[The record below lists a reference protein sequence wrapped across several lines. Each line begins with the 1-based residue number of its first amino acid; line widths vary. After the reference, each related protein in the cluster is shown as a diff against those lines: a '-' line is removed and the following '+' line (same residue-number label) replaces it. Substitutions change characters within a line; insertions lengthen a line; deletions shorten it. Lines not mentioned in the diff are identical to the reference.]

1 MGSSAPPHPPGTGR
15 RAGRGPSDHGHVRRP
30 PRSPTCR
37 GSEAFR
43 MVQTSTPGGDPKCT
57 EPEAPALAALPGRAL
72 SSPGCSSSDGAEPVT
87 SGQTGSGPREAGAS
101 NTRALPAGGGVRGS
115 VTGRVRAKSS
125 VEWGVRA
132 KAKEKHRT
140 RERVFPTRD
149 GKRGLVL
156 SRMRKGLF
164 YGVPSRFFTV
174 IPPLPGSF
182 EIHLFTG
189 LGTTQLHFILVFLG
203 LD

>member
-1 MGSSAPPHPPGTGR
+1 MGFSAPPHPPGTGR

-115 VTGRVRAKSS
+115 VTGRVRAKSL
-125 VEWGVRA
+125 VGVGRPGESEGETPDKRA
-132 KAKEKHRT
+132 GLPNTGRKT
-140 RERVFPTRD
+140 RFGPESD
-149 GKRGLVL
+149 AQGLVFME
-156 SRMRKGLF
+156 S
-164 YGVPSRFFTV
+164 
-174 IPPLPGSF
+174 PLVSS
-182 EIHLFTG
+182 L
-189 LGTTQLHFILVFLG
+189 
-203 LD
+203 